1 MTFKENIQMKLYSMG
16 ESRHIET
23 SIFEIYYSCILLLNG
38 IYMMSFKM
46 PAMSAG
52 SKSPATGVMMG

>member
-1 MTFKENIQMKLYSMG
+1 MTLKENIQMKLYSMG

-23 SIFEIYYSCILLLNG
+23 TIFEIYHFGVLLLNG
-38 IYMMSFKM
+38 VYIMSFKM
-46 PAMSAG
+46 PAMSVG

>member
-1 MTFKENIQMKLYSMG
+1 MKLYSMG
-16 ESRHIET
+16 ESHHIET
-23 SIFEIYYSCILLLNG
+23 TIFEIYHFGVLLLKG

-46 PAMSAG
+46 PAISAG